1 MFVFSVLLLCYQ
13 MDFQKTVSIEEY
25 NELNKKYNE
34 LQKYCDN
41 FNFIHQTDI
50 DKIILLTKEETQ
62 KHKLTVI
69 ENMFRRF
76 GTEIFFRVRDEIKT
90 ECLDLSEDQQ
100 EEVVN
105 HVIRI
110 IHILLNDIVGGFNER
125 EEHEK
130 QNEILKLIE
139 RKKTTK
145 TLGYKKFKFQSSDID
160 YEEILKNITKEK
172 DEKINELQN
181 QLKELQHNSAE
192 LLEKI
197 NKMLE

>member
-1 MFVFSVLLLCYQ
+1 

-110 IHILLNDIVGGFNER
+110 INILLNDIVGGFNER

-145 TLGYKKFKFQSSDID
+145 TLEYKKFKFQSSDID
-160 YEEILKNITKEK
+160 YEEILKDITKEK